1 MSIRTRFTACAAALA
16 LLAGAA
22 FADAGR
28 DEILAGLLADAKK
41 EDPGFTEFSAARGEA
56 FFHADHTGG
65 HPETP
70 SCTTCHTDDPRN
82 VGHTR
87 AGKRIDPV
95 AVSKTPARFTDPRK
109 VEKWFR
115 RNCRSVLGRDCT
127 AAEKG
132 DYITYMMTQ

>member
-1 MSIRTRFTACAAALA
+1 MRFRTHVTVTAAAML

-28 DEILAGLLADAKK
+28 DAILTRLLEQAKK
-41 EDPGFTEFSAARGEA
+41 EDPGFAGFSAARGEA
-56 FFHADHTGG
+56 FFHAEHSGG

-70 SCTTCHTDDPRN
+70 SCTTCHTDDPKN

-87 AGKRIDPV
+87 AGKRIEPV
-95 AVSKTPARFTDPRK
+95 AVSRTPTRFTDPKK

-132 DYITYMMTQ
+132 DYITYMTTQ